1 MSQSAQRIATT
12 TQHVPDYDP
21 TEIEPRWRSR
31 WDADRLYRTPD
42 DDERPPYFLLTMLP
56 YTSGD
61 LHIGHWYAMAPSD
74 VAARWKRM
82 QGFNVMFPVAFDAFG
97 LPAENA
103 AIQNK
108 THPKQWT
115 YDNIERMR
123 RQLQNMGARFD
134 WDPRVRH
141 LRPGVL
147 PLDPVVVPA
156 ALPPRPRLS
165 RARRRQLVPLLRHRA
180 RQ

>member
-31 WDADRLYRTPD
+31 WDADRLYRTPDD

-82 QGFNVMFPVAFDAFG
+82 QGFNVMFP
-97 LPAENA
+97 
-103 AIQNK
+103 
-108 THPKQWT
+108 
-115 YDNIERMR
+115 R
-123 RQLQNMGARFD
+123 RLR
-134 WDPRVRH
+134 RVR
-141 LRPGVL
+141 P
-147 PLDPVVVPA
+147 
-156 ALPPRPRLS
+156 
-165 RARRRQLVPLLRHRA
+165 ARRKRRDPEQDTPQAVDLRQH
-180 RQ
+180 